1 LAEGRGQGG
10 DATGSSFDFN
20 AQALLEELRTRRAKL
35 VALQLPEGLKGRAAE
50 LVELIESTTDA
61 TVIVSADPCYGACDL
76 IDDELRTLGVDQ
88 VVHLGHT
95 ELRDTP
101 PSIQTIFVEVRL
113 DLDVD
118 GAILSAME
126 ILPPGGRVGLLTT
139 AQHRHQLPRVQELLE
154 TGGFTAVLAEGGQ
167 RLAFP
172 GQVLGCDLSA
182 ARASAPDIDA
192 FLVVGG
198 GSFHAV
204 GVALA
209 TKHPVVV
216 ADVELGQGRSVDE
229 DRDRILR
236 RRAAVIALARD
247 ADRFGVIVSTRPG
260 QRRWELAL
268 RIRELLRDGGR
279 RPVLLALRE
288 VTPDR
293 LEALGIDAY
302 VSTACPRI
310 AIDDQEAYGRPVL
323 TPRETRVLLGLAEWE
338 DYAFDEIG

>member
-1 LAEGRGQGG
+1 MADGPSRGGP
-10 DATGSSFDFN
+10 AAGSSLEVDV
-20 AQALLEELRTRRAKL
+20 QALLEELRTRRARL
-35 VALQLPEGLKGRAAE
+35 VALQLPEGLKRRAEE
-50 LVELIESTTDA
+50 LAGLIESGTDA

-76 IDDELRTLGVDQ
+76 MDDELRALGVDQ
-88 VVHLGHT
+88 VVHLGHA
-95 ELRDTP
+95 ELGDTT
-101 PSIQTIFVEVRL
+101 PSLPTIFVEVRS

-118 GAILSAME
+118 GAVLSAME
-126 ILPPGGRVGLLTT
+126 LLPPGGRVGLLTT
-139 AQHRHQLPRVQELLE
+139 AQHRHQLPRVQELLR
-154 TGGFTAVLAEGGQ
+154 TGGFATVLAEGGR

-182 ARASAPDIDA
+182 ARAAASDVDA

-209 TKHPVVV
+209 TEHPVVL
-216 ADVELGQGRSVDE
+216 ADVELGRGRSVDE
-229 DRDRILR
+229 ERDRILR

-247 ADRFGVIVSTRPG
+247 AATFGVIVSTRPG

-268 RIRELLRDGGR
+268 RIRALLRDGGR
-279 RPVLLALRE
+279 RPVLLTLRE

-293 LEALGIDAY
+293 LEALGLDAY

-323 TPRETRVLLGLAEWE
+323 TPREARVLLGLAEWE
-338 DYAFDEIG
+338 GYAFDEIG